1 MGSDHYIT
9 PNAGTKIL
17 EAMDNRVNDGRPEFA
32 MEHMLL
38 RLMENT

>member
-1 MGSDHYIT
+1 MKPLLLTIALLFST
-9 PNAGTKIL
+9 PAWTDR
-17 EAMDNRVNDGRPEFA
+17 E